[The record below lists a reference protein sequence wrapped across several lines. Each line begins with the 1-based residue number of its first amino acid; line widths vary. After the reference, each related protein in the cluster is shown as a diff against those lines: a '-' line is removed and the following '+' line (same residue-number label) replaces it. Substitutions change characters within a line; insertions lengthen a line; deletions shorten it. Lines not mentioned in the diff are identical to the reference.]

1 MNSAPI
7 GMFDSGVGGIG
18 TLREVVRAMPNERF
32 IFFGDTANAPYGV
45 KPREKVQELSINIVE
60 NMKKRG
66 VKAVVI
72 ACNTA
77 TSASEAELLKRY
89 DFPIIGIEPALEA
102 AQKVRSKDGVILSI
116 ATPGTIAGE
125 RYQKLARKFGEG
137 VHSIPCPGLM
147 EFVERCEFD
156 SPALQAYFDERFA
169 PYAGEKVDA
178 ITLGCT
184 HYVFLKKALHKRYPD
199 AALLEGNGKVIE
211 RLRQAL
217 IERDALAPDDQE
229 GSVELNSSGGEEA
242 IRLMK
247 ILLEQED

>member
-18 TLREVVRAMPNERF
+18 TLREAVKAMPNEHF

-45 KPREKVQELSINIVE
+45 KPRERVQELSVNIVE
-60 NMKKRG
+60 NLKKRG

-77 TSASEAELLKRY
+77 TSASEAALLERY

-102 AQKVRSKDGVILSI
+102 AQKVRSEDGVILSI

-125 RYQKLARKFGEG
+125 RYQKLAQRFGEG

-147 EFVERCEFD
+147 EFVERYEFD
-156 SPALQAYFDERFA
+156 TPALREYFEERFA

-184 HYVFLKKALHKRYPD
+184 HYVFLKNALHKLYPD
-199 AALLEGNGKVIE
+199 AQLLEGNGKVVD

-217 IERDALAPDDQE
+217 EERDALAPPDQE
-229 GSVELNSSGGEEA
+229 GSVELLSSGGEEA
-242 IRLMK
+242 IRLMRT
-247 ILLEQED
+247 LLEQE

>member
-18 TLREVVRAMPNERF
+18 TLREAVKAMPNEHF

-45 KPREKVQELSINIVE
+45 KPRERVQELSINIVE
-60 NMKKRG
+60 NLKKRG

-77 TSASEAELLKRY
+77 TSASEAALLERY

-102 AQKVRSKDGVILSI
+102 AQKVRSEDGVILSI

-125 RYQKLARKFGEG
+125 RYQKLAQRFGEG

-147 EFVERCEFD
+147 EFVERYEFD
-156 SPALQAYFDERFA
+156 TPALREYFEERFA

-184 HYVFLKKALHKRYPD
+184 HYVFLKNALHKLYPD
-199 AALLEGNGKVIE
+199 AQLLEGNGKVVD

-217 IERDALAPDDQE
+217 EERDALAPPDQE
-229 GSVELNSSGGEEA
+229 GSVELLSSGGEEA
-242 IRLMK
+242 IRLMRT
-247 ILLEQED
+247 LLEQE

>member
-18 TLREVVRAMPNERF
+18 TLREAVKAMPNEHF

-45 KPREKVQELSINIVE
+45 KPRERVQELSINIVE
-60 NMKKRG
+60 NLKKRG

-77 TSASEAELLKRY
+77 TSASEAALLERF

-102 AQKVRSKDGVILSI
+102 AQKVRSEDGVILSI

-125 RYQKLARKFGEG
+125 RYQKLAQRFGEG

-147 EFVERCEFD
+147 EFVERYEFD
-156 SPALQAYFDERFA
+156 TPALREYFEERFA

-184 HYVFLKKALHKRYPD
+184 HYVFLKNALHKLYPD
-199 AALLEGNGKVIE
+199 AQLLEGNGKVVD

-217 IERDALAPDDQE
+217 EERDALAPPDQE
-229 GSVELNSSGGEEA
+229 GSVELLSSGGEEA
-242 IRLMK
+242 IRLMRT
-247 ILLEQED
+247 LLEQE

>member
-18 TLREVVRAMPNERF
+18 TLREAVKAMPNEHF

-45 KPREKVQELSINIVE
+45 KPRERVQELSIDIVE
-60 NMKKRG
+60 NLKKRG

-77 TSASEAELLKRY
+77 TSASEAALLERY
-89 DFPIIGIEPALEA
+89 DFPVIGIEPALEA

-125 RYQKLARKFGEG
+125 RYQKLARHFGEG

-147 EFVERCEFD
+147 EFVERFEFD
-156 SPALQAYFDERFA
+156 TPALREYFEERFA

-184 HYVFLKKALHKRYPD
+184 HYVFLKKALHKLYPD
-199 AALLEGNGKVIE
+199 AQLLEGNGKVID

-217 IERDALAPDDQE
+217 EERDALAPPDQE
-229 GSVELNSSGGEEA
+229 GSVELLSSGGEEA
-242 IRLMK
+242 VRLMRT
-247 ILLEQED
+247 LLEQE